1 MKNRLKTISTAILCA
16 ILSIQLPSAAMAQA
30 AENPAA
36 HGNSQS
42 ASACTESSGKR
53 TEKMTY
59 NLGDGLLTGADKE
72 RIVKEVGSFGLI
84 IPKGVTE
91 TARQMQKNEKN
102 RIKTRLAEAEK
113 AFQDWRRA
121 NPGATKEKI
130 SKVRQNYQRIVD
142 YIKLPVTASA
152 WASEL
157 VWNNQFSWD
166 LYDLGDV
173 YQQGERCNT
182 CWAFAA
188 VGAVYADLRMYEL
201 YRPPLRPP
209 PPLDE
214 DESQR
219 EADFNRSFSSDLRGT
234 TNMVPSV
241 QELLNCMDIKD
252 ACDGGW
258 HGRAFDFFV
267 YEKGVPFI
275 ESAPVKNE
283 SEISQGIIPYTY
295 LPAPYSPGKKGPCNP
310 SKGFRKASAWGYVK
324 YPPHQ
329 MPTVKELQ
337 DALLVHGPLVMP
349 IVSDNCFVAYRGG
362 VFNENNKDA
371 VNHAV
376 LLVGW
381 DDNRQAWQ
389 IKNSWGEG
397 WGEKG
402 YGWVK
407 YGSNRIGTYAAWIDF

>member
-1 MKNRLKTISTAILCA
+1 
-16 ILSIQLPSAAMAQA
+16 
-30 AENPAA
+30 
-36 HGNSQS
+36 
-42 ASACTESSGKR
+42 
-53 TEKMTY
+53 MTY
-59 NLGDGLLTGADKE
+59 TLGDSLLIGADKE
-72 RIVKEVGSFGLI
+72 RIVKEVGPFGLI

-113 AFQDWRRA
+113 AFKDWLRA
-121 NPGATKEKI
+121 NPKATTEKI
-130 SKVRQNYQRIVD
+130 SEVRQNYQQIVD

-152 WASEL
+152 YAPEL
-157 VWNNQFSWD
+157 VWNTQFSWD

-173 YQQGERCNT
+173 YQQGELCNT

-188 VGAVYADLRMYEL
+188 IGAVYADQRLYES
-201 YRPPLRPP
+201 YRPPVRPA
-209 PPLDE
+209 PPLE
-214 DESQR
+214 GWESQR
-219 EADFNRSFSSDLRGT
+219 EADYNRLFFYELPEPAK
-234 TNMVPSV
+234 MVPSV
-241 QELLNCMDIKD
+241 QELINCMEIKD
-252 ACDGGW
+252 ACAGGW

-275 ESAPVKNE
+275 ESAPIKNE

-295 LPAPYSPGKKGPCNP
+295 LSAPYSPGKKGPCNP

-349 IVSDNCFVAYRGG
+349 IVSDDCFLAYRGG
-362 VFNENNKDA
+362 VFNENNKGT

-381 DDNRQAWQ
+381 DDNTQAWQ

-407 YGSNRIGTYAAWIDF
+407 YGSNNIGKYAAWIDF